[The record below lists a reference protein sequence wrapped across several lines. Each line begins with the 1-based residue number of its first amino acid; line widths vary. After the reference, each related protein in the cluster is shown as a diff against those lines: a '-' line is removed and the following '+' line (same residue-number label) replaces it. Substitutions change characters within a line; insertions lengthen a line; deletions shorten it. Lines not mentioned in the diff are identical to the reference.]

1 MCICETHLRRRWGW
15 GGISTAMELALI
27 NRMWML
33 LLELALW
40 WRCMDSLKEEE
51 EERCIRKW
59 EDKDVEEEEEEEGT
73 EGDNAMAIT

>member
-1 MCICETHLRRRWGW
+1 
-15 GGISTAMELALI
+15 
-27 NRMWML
+27 
-33 LLELALW
+33 
-40 WRCMDSLKEEE
+40 MDSLKEEE